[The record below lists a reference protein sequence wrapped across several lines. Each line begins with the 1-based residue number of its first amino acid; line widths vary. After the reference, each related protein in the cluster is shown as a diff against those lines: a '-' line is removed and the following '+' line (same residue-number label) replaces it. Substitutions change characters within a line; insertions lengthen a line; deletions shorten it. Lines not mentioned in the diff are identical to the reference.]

1 MMQFHSKFSFLLLL
15 CLMHICIEAKGT
27 EHDEPLVTLD
37 MKQTPIR
44 KVLAEIT
51 RQTGVTF
58 SYESS
63 LTKHLL
69 PIDITI
75 TAQPLS
81 HCLRILF
88 QKLPVEYIQSGKYII
103 LKKKQK
109 NIVIS
114 GFIRDKSSSESLIGA
129 SIYDAKSHQGTT
141 SNADGFFSLTLEAGN
156 DVYLNISHVGY
167 DPFIHQIG
175 TRHAASGSAE
185 QPPAISRSGSD
196 RRIYL
201 FSISPNIRYGTYPS
215 QQRPDPTNPGI
226 IRRS

>member
-81 HCLRILF
+81 TVCAF
-88 QKLPVEYIQSGKYII
+88 CF
-103 LKKKQK
+103 K
-109 NIVIS
+109 NC
-114 GFIRDKSSSESLIGA
+114 
-129 SIYDAKSHQGTT
+129 
-141 SNADGFFSLTLEAGN
+141 
-156 DVYLNISHVGY
+156 
-167 DPFIHQIG
+167 P
-175 TRHAASGSAE
+175 
-185 QPPAISRSGSD
+185 
-196 RRIYL
+196 
-201 FSISPNIRYGTYPS
+201 
-215 QQRPDPTNPGI
+215 
-226 IRRS
+226 

>member
-1 MMQFHSKFSFLLLL
+1 
-15 CLMHICIEAKGT
+15 MHICIEAKGT

-88 QKLPVEYIQSGKYII
+88 QK
-103 LKKKQK
+103 
-109 NIVIS
+109 
-114 GFIRDKSSSESLIGA
+114 
-129 SIYDAKSHQGTT
+129 
-141 SNADGFFSLTLEAGN
+141 
-156 DVYLNISHVGY
+156 
-167 DPFIHQIG
+167 QIG
-175 TRHAASGSAE
+175 RAHV
-185 QPPAISRSGSD
+185 
-196 RRIYL
+196 
-201 FSISPNIRYGTYPS
+201 
-215 QQRPDPTNPGI
+215 
-226 IRRS
+226 

>member
-1 MMQFHSKFSFLLLL
+1 
-15 CLMHICIEAKGT
+15 MHICIEAKGT

-88 QKLPVEYIQSGKYII
+88 QKLPVEYIQSG
-103 LKKKQK
+103 
-109 NIVIS
+109 NT
-114 GFIRDKSSSESLIGA
+114 SSSR
-129 SIYDAKSHQGTT
+129 K
-141 SNADGFFSLTLEAGN
+141 NRKTL
-156 DVYLNISHVGY
+156 
-167 DPFIHQIG
+167 
-175 TRHAASGSAE
+175 
-185 QPPAISRSGSD
+185 
-196 RRIYL
+196 
-201 FSISPNIRYGTYPS
+201 
-215 QQRPDPTNPGI
+215 
-226 IRRS
+226 

>member
-75 TAQPLS
+75 TAQP
-81 HCLRILF
+81 
-88 QKLPVEYIQSGKYII
+88 
-103 LKKKQK
+103 
-109 NIVIS
+109 
-114 GFIRDKSSSESLIGA
+114 
-129 SIYDAKSHQGTT
+129 
-141 SNADGFFSLTLEAGN
+141 
-156 DVYLNISHVGY
+156 
-167 DPFIHQIG
+167 
-175 TRHAASGSAE
+175 
-185 QPPAISRSGSD
+185 
-196 RRIYL
+196 
-201 FSISPNIRYGTYPS
+201 
-215 QQRPDPTNPGI
+215 
-226 IRRS
+226 

>member
-88 QKLPVEYIQSGKYII
+88 QKLQEKTEKHCNQRLHTRQI
-103 LKKKQK
+103 LLR
-109 NIVIS
+109 VP
-114 GFIRDKSSSESLIGA
+114 
-129 SIYDAKSHQGTT
+129 Y
-141 SNADGFFSLTLEAGN
+141 
-156 DVYLNISHVGY
+156 
-167 DPFIHQIG
+167 
-175 TRHAASGSAE
+175 
-185 QPPAISRSGSD
+185 
-196 RRIYL
+196 RRL
-201 FSISPNIRYGTYPS
+201 HL
-215 QQRPDPTNPGI
+215 
-226 IRRS
+226 

>member
-156 DVYLNISHVGY
+156 DVYLNISYVSYYVCKG
-167 DPFIHQIG
+167 
-175 TRHAASGSAE
+175 
-185 QPPAISRSGSD
+185 
-196 RRIYL
+196 
-201 FSISPNIRYGTYPS
+201 
-215 QQRPDPTNPGI
+215 
-226 IRRS
+226 

>member
-81 HCLRILF
+81 HCLRHSVS
-88 QKLPVEYIQSGKYII
+88 KT
-103 LKKKQK
+103 
-109 NIVIS
+109 
-114 GFIRDKSSSESLIGA
+114 A
-129 SIYDAKSHQGTT
+129 
-141 SNADGFFSLTLEAGN
+141 
-156 DVYLNISHVGY
+156 
-167 DPFIHQIG
+167 
-175 TRHAASGSAE
+175 
-185 QPPAISRSGSD
+185 
-196 RRIYL
+196 RRIYT
-201 FSISPNIRYGTYPS
+201 IRQIHHPQEKTEKHCN
-215 QQRPDPTNPGI
+215 QRLHTRQILLRVPY
-226 IRRS
+226 RRLHL

>member
-109 NIVIS
+109 NI
-114 GFIRDKSSSESLIGA
+114 
-129 SIYDAKSHQGTT
+129 Y
-141 SNADGFFSLTLEAGN
+141 
-156 DVYLNISHVGY
+156 
-167 DPFIHQIG
+167 
-175 TRHAASGSAE
+175 
-185 QPPAISRSGSD
+185 
-196 RRIYL
+196 
-201 FSISPNIRYGTYPS
+201 
-215 QQRPDPTNPGI
+215 
-226 IRRS
+226 

>member
-75 TAQPLS
+75 TAQPLVP
-81 HCLRILF
+81 LF
-88 QKLPVEYIQSGKYII
+88 AHSVSKT
-103 LKKKQK
+103 
-109 NIVIS
+109 
-114 GFIRDKSSSESLIGA
+114 A
-129 SIYDAKSHQGTT
+129 
-141 SNADGFFSLTLEAGN
+141 
-156 DVYLNISHVGY
+156 
-167 DPFIHQIG
+167 
-175 TRHAASGSAE
+175 
-185 QPPAISRSGSD
+185 
-196 RRIYL
+196 RRIYT
-201 FSISPNIRYGTYPS
+201 IRQIHHPQEKTEKHCN
-215 QQRPDPTNPGI
+215 QRLHTRQILLRVPL
-226 IRRS
+226 

>member
-88 QKLPVEYIQSGKYII
+88 QKLPVEYINQA
-103 LKKKQK
+103 
-109 NIVIS
+109 NT
-114 GFIRDKSSSESLIGA
+114 SSSR
-129 SIYDAKSHQGTT
+129 K
-141 SNADGFFSLTLEAGN
+141 NRKTL
-156 DVYLNISHVGY
+156 
-167 DPFIHQIG
+167 
-175 TRHAASGSAE
+175 
-185 QPPAISRSGSD
+185 
-196 RRIYL
+196 
-201 FSISPNIRYGTYPS
+201 
-215 QQRPDPTNPGI
+215 
-226 IRRS
+226 

>member
-88 QKLPVEYIQSGKYII
+88 QKLSVEYIQSGKYII

-114 GFIRDKSSSESLIGA
+114 GFIIRITNAALQSL
-129 SIYDAKSHQGTT
+129 DGTLPIWL
-141 SNADGFFSLTLEAGN
+141 S
-156 DVYLNISHVGY
+156 
-167 DPFIHQIG
+167 
-175 TRHAASGSAE
+175 
-185 QPPAISRSGSD
+185 AISSR
-196 RRIYL
+196 
-201 FSISPNIRYGTYPS
+201 NIRRLS
-215 QQRPDPTNPGI
+215 FI
-226 IRRS
+226 K